1 MGLNILFWNCQG
13 IRPKRKELELYLKEN
28 VIDIIA
34 LNETFLNKKL
44 NFCIPGYD
52 TIRNDHSTGQKRGFA
67 FLVKHGLVINKE
79 YRNSDFNIITENKAL
94 EINLELSNNQDL
106 TFCNHLLPKWKS

>member
-28 VIDIIA
+28 EFDIVT
-34 LNETFLNKKL
+34 LNEMFLNKKL
-44 NFCIPGYD
+44 NFQITGYD
-52 TIRNDHSTGQKRGFA
+52 TIRNDCSTGQKGCVA

-79 YRNSDFNIITENKAL
+79 YRNSDFSIITSNEVLA
-94 EINLELSNNQDL
+94 INLDLSNNQTL
-106 TFCNHLLPKWKS
+106 FWQPFTA

>member
-28 VIDIIA
+28 VIDITA

-44 NFCIPGYD
+44 NFRISVYD
-52 TIRNDHSTGQKRGFA
+52 TIRNDRSTGQRGGVT
-67 FLVKHGLVINKE
+67 FLVKHGLVINK
-79 YRNSDFNIITENKAL
+79 
-94 EINLELSNNQDL
+94 
-106 TFCNHLLPKWKS
+106 